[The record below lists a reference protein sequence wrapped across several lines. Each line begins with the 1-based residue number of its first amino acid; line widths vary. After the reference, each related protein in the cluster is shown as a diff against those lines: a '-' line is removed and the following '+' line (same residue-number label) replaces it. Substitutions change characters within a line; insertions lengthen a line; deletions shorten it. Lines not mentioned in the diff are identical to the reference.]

1 LDGVLD
7 FLNSKNMTSA
17 GPLDLIDDDDSDEED
32 GTDQQSQK
40 RLGFGLPGTGSN
52 KARPVVRTK
61 SLQLCPTGRS
71 FAAATTEGLLL
82 YSMDD
87 NLVFDPADFDI
98 DVTPEVISSFLHFH
112 RLCNA
117 AASLIC

>member
-1 LDGVLD
+1 
-7 FLNSKNMTSA
+7 MTSA

-32 GTDQQSQK
+32 GTDRQSQK

-98 DVTPEVISSFLHFH
+98 DVTPEVISSFLNFH
-112 RLCNA
+112 RLHNA
-117 AASLIC
+117 ATSLIF